1 MKRRAL
7 IRSAVAF
14 ALATGL
20 PISRL
25 FAQES
30 PQRLRL
36 LILGGT
42 RFIGPHFVEQALAH
56 GHQVTLF
63 NRGKTNP
70 GRVSNVEVLHGDRN
84 GQLDALKGRQ
94 WDAVLDTS
102 AFVPRIVKL
111 SAELLAPSVSHYVY
125 VSSISA
131 YATFA
136 QANDESS
143 PVGKIADETLEKV
156 DENTYGPLKVLCEQM
171 AERIMPGRVTVLRPG
186 LIVGPDDNTD
196 RFTYWPARVARGGE
210 VMAPGSR
217 ADEIQVI
224 DVRDLAAFALRSIER
239 RTLGTF
245 NLVSPPHT
253 FTMGGLLD
261 SCVAAAKS
269 DASVTW
275 VPASFL
281 DEHKVE
287 GWSDMPVWVNAV
299 ADEAGFALTSAERAL
314 AAGLNV
320 RPLADTVRDTLA
332 WHLSRPAEQQAKLKA
347 GITPEREQQVLAA
360 WHAAQ
365 EKNKDGS
372 AAPDAPRD
380 DSGRF

>member
-7 IRSAVAF
+7 VKSAVAL

-20 PISRL
+20 PVARVL
-25 FAQES
+25 AQE
-30 PQRLRL
+30 PAKPLRL
-36 LILGGT
+36 LVLGGT
-42 RFIGPHFVEQALAH
+42 RFIGPHFVEQALAR

-70 GRVSNVEVLHGDRN
+70 GRVTNVEVLHGDRN

-131 YATFA
+131 YASFA

-143 PVGKIADETLEKV
+143 PTGKIADETVEKV
-156 DENTYGPLKVLCEQM
+156 DENTYGPLKVLCEQT

-210 VMAPGSR
+210 VMAPNSR
-217 ADEIQVI
+217 ADEIQIV
-224 DVRDLAAFALRSIER
+224 DVRDLAAFALRCIEQ
-239 RTLGTF
+239 RTLGIF
-245 NLVSPPHT
+245 NLVSPVHT

-269 DASVTW
+269 DATITW
-275 VPASFL
+275 VPATFL
-281 DEHKVE
+281 AEQKIE
-287 GWSDMPVWVNAV
+287 GWSDMPVWVHAV
-299 ADEAGFALTSAERAL
+299 GEEAGFALTSAERAL

-347 GITPEREQQVLAA
+347 GITPEREREVLAA
-360 WHAAQ
+360 WHAIQAKADETQ
-365 EKNKDGS
+365 DTP
-372 AAPDAPRD
+372 ADAN
-380 DSGRF
+380 RF

>member
-1 MKRRAL
+1 MKRREI
-7 IRSAVAF
+7 IRSAVAV

-20 PISRL
+20 PVWRVL
-25 FAQES
+25 AQE
-30 PQRLRL
+30 PAKPLRL
-36 LILGGT
+36 LVLGGT

-70 GRVSNVEVLHGDRN
+70 GRVTDVEVLHGDRN

-131 YATFA
+131 YASFA

-143 PVGKIADETLEKV
+143 PTGKIADETIEKV
-156 DENTYGPLKVLCEQM
+156 DENTYGPLKVLCEQT

-210 VMAPGSR
+210 VMAPGTR

-224 DVRDLAAFALRSIER
+224 DVRDLAAFALRCIEQ
-239 RTLGTF
+239 RTLGIF
-245 NLVSPPHT
+245 NLVSPVHT
-253 FTMGGLLD
+253 FTMGQLLD

-269 DASVTW
+269 DATVTW
-275 VPASFL
+275 VPAKFL
-281 DEHKVE
+281 AEHKVE
-287 GWSDMPVWVNAV
+287 GWSDMPVWVDAV
-299 ADEAGFALTSAERAL
+299 GDEAGFALTSAERAL
-314 AAGLNV
+314 AAGLRV

-347 GITPEREQQVLAA
+347 GISPEREKEVLAA
-360 WHAAQ
+360 WHATQ
-365 EKNKDGS
+365 EKKED
-372 AAPDAPRD
+372 AASPPAD
-380 DSGRF
+380 DNRF

>member
-1 MKRRAL
+1 MNRRDLLNA
-7 IRSAVAF
+7 
-14 ALATGL
+14 ALAAPATL
-20 PISRL
+20 LTARVS
-25 FAQES
+25 AQE
-30 PQRLRL
+30 PAKPLHL
-36 LILGGT
+36 LVLGGT

-56 GHQVTLF
+56 DHRVTLF
-63 NRGKTNP
+63 NRGRTNP
-70 GRVSNVEVLHGDRN
+70 GRVSHVEVLHGDRN

-102 AFVPRIVKL
+102 AFVPRIVRL

-131 YATFA
+131 YASFA

-143 PVGKIADETLEKV
+143 PVGKIADETIEKV
-156 DENTYGPLKVLCEQM
+156 DENTYGPLKALCEQT

-210 VMAPGSR
+210 VLAPGSR

-224 DVRDLAAFALRSIER
+224 DVRDLAAFTLRCIEQ
-239 RTLGTF
+239 RTFGAF
-245 NLVSPPHT
+245 NLISPPHT

-269 DASVTW
+269 DATVTW

-281 DEHKVE
+281 AEHKVE
-287 GWSDMPVWVNAV
+287 GWSDMPVWLNAGG
-299 ADEAGFALTSAERAL
+299 DEAGFALSSAERAL
-314 AAGLNV
+314 AAGLRV
-320 RPLADTVRDTLA
+320 RPLSDTVRDTLV
-332 WHLSRPAEQQAKLKA
+332 WHLSRPADQQARLKA
-347 GITPEREQQVLAA
+347 GITPEREKVVLAA

-365 EKNKDGS
+365 EKRDEPVGT
-372 AAPDAPRD
+372 PRLD
-380 DSGRF
+380 EDSGRF

>member
-1 MKRRAL
+1 
-7 IRSAVAF
+7 
-14 ALATGL
+14 
-20 PISRL
+20 
-25 FAQES
+25 
-30 PQRLRL
+30 
-36 LILGGT
+36 
-42 RFIGPHFVEQALAH
+42 
-56 GHQVTLF
+56 VTLF

-70 GRVSNVEVLHGDRN
+70 GRVTNVEVLHGDRN

-131 YATFA
+131 YANFA

-143 PVGKIADETLEKV
+143 PTGKIADETVEKV
-156 DENTYGPLKVLCEQM
+156 DENTYGPLKVLCEQT
-171 AERIMPGRVTVLRPG
+171 AQRIMPGRVTVLRPG

-210 VMAPGSR
+210 VMAPNSR

-224 DVRDLAAFALRSIER
+224 DVRDLAAFALRSMEQ
-239 RTLGTF
+239 RTIGIF
-245 NLVSPPHT
+245 NIVSPVHT
-253 FTMGGLLD
+253 FTMGQLLD

-269 DASVTW
+269 DATVTW
-275 VPASFL
+275 VPAKFL
-281 DEHKVE
+281 AEHKVE
-287 GWSDMPVWVNAV
+287 GWSDMPVWVDAV
-299 ADEAGFALTSAERAL
+299 GDEAGFALTSAERAL
-314 AAGLNV
+314 AAGLKV

-347 GITPEREQQVLAA
+347 GITLEREKEVLAA
-360 WHAAQ
+360 WHATR
-365 EKNKDGS
+365 EKEDASSPPADGN
-372 AAPDAPRD
+372 
-380 DSGRF
+380 RF

>member
-7 IRSAVAF
+7 VKSAVAL

-20 PISRL
+20 PVARVL
-25 FAQES
+25 AQE
-30 PQRLRL
+30 PAKPLRL
-36 LILGGT
+36 LVLGGT
-42 RFIGPHFVEQALAH
+42 RFIGPHFVEQALAR

-70 GRVSNVEVLHGDRN
+70 GRVTNVEVLHGDRN

-131 YATFA
+131 YASFA

-143 PVGKIADETLEKV
+143 PTGKIADETVEKV
-156 DENTYGPLKVLCEQM
+156 DENTYGPLKVLCEQT

-210 VMAPGSR
+210 VMAPNSR
-217 ADEIQVI
+217 ADEIQIV
-224 DVRDLAAFALRSIER
+224 DVRDLAAFALRCIEQ
-239 RTLGTF
+239 RTLGIF
-245 NLVSPPHT
+245 NLVSPVHT

-269 DASVTW
+269 DAKVTW
-275 VPASFL
+275 VPATFL
-281 DEHKVE
+281 AEQKVE
-287 GWSDMPVWVNAV
+287 GWSDMPVWVHAV
-299 ADEAGFALTSAERAL
+299 EEAGFALTSAERAL

-347 GITPEREQQVLAA
+347 GITPEREREVLAA
-360 WHAAQ
+360 WHATQAKAD
-365 EKNKDGS
+365 ETKDTP
-372 AAPDAPRD
+372 A
-380 DSGRF
+380 DSNRF

>member
-1 MKRRAL
+1 MKRREI
-7 IRSAVAF
+7 IRSAVAL

-20 PISRL
+20 SVSRVL
-25 FAQES
+25 AQE
-30 PQRLRL
+30 PTRKLRL
-36 LILGGT
+36 LVLGGT

-84 GQLDALKGRQ
+84 GQLDSLKDRQ

-136 QANDESS
+136 QANDETS
-143 PVGKIADETLEKV
+143 PTGKMEDETVEKI

-171 AERIMPGRVTVLRPG
+171 AERIMPGKVTVLRPG

-210 VMAPGSR
+210 VMAPGTR

-224 DVRDLAAFALRSIER
+224 DVRDLAAFALRCIEQ
-239 RTLGTF
+239 RTLGIF
-245 NLVSPPHT
+245 NLVSPVHT
-253 FTMGGLLD
+253 FTMGQLLD

-275 VPASFL
+275 VAAKFL
-281 DEHKVE
+281 AEQKVE
-287 GWSDMPVWVNAV
+287 GWSDMPVWVDAV
-299 ADEAGFALTSAERAL
+299 GDEAGFALTSAERAI

-347 GITPEREQQVLAA
+347 GITPEREKEVLAA
-360 WHAAQ
+360 WHATQDKKEENA
-365 EKNKDGS
+365 ETP
-372 AAPDAPRD
+372 A
-380 DSGRF
+380 DSNRF